1 MKVNIYKIEYVDTI
15 SENVY
20 VMKVFATSVIAAL
33 RSFILAKG
41 SRYKAKHV
49 YKLTNNNTW

>member
-49 YKLTNNNTW
+49 YKLTNSNTW